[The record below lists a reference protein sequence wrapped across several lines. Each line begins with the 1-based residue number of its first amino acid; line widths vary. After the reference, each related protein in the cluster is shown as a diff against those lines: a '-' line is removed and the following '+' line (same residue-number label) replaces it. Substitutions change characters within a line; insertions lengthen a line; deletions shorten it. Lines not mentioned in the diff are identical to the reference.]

1 MTLMTVNLI
10 LIGVLALVVGTLFM
24 YRRWIE
30 DHDDHNIHLHNNP
43 SDSQIIH
50 MQEDAA
56 KKLDMVEKAIRYL
69 TIVLIVYGVA
79 VAGYAIYTEWII
91 SQ

>member
-1 MTLMTVNLI
+1 MTIHLVL
-10 LIGVLALVVGTLFM
+10 LGVLALAVCAMFM

-30 DHDDHNIHLHNNP
+30 DHDDHNIHLHN
-43 SDSQIIH
+43 SSTDTRIIH
-50 MQEDAA
+50 SQEDAA
-56 KKLDMVEKAIRYL
+56 KRLDIVEKAIRYL

-79 VAGYAIYTEWII
+79 VAGYAIYTEWIT